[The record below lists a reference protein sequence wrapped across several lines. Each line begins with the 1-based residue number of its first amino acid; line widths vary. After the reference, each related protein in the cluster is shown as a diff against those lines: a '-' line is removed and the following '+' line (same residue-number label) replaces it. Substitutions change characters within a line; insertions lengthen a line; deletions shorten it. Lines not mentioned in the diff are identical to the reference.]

1 LNWQP
6 HCVLPG
12 GDGDL
17 TPVEAGPIT
26 DSDNKKTL
34 LVHFGTNN
42 EAIKNNATRQYSR
55 RDFITKPL

>member
-6 HCVLPG
+6 HRVLPG

-17 TPVEAGPIT
+17 TPVEAGPII

-34 LVHFGTNN
+34 LVHFGTNT
-42 EAIKNNATRQYSR
+42 EAIENNAARQYFR
-55 RDFITKPL
+55 RDFIMKPL